1 MFWGSGPCWTNPGP
15 FQKDL
20 AEHDI
25 FWFVKV
31 MLDHCSV
38 KNSISYGS
46 WGHSD
51 TGKRLV
57 NGLSSL
63 DLRANK
69 CHLGKYGWVFFP
81 QIFWKRGLFPKYLEK
96 IPLAPPPA
104 APSGRGGRIFSNIWK
119 ADAFFS
125 KYLEKRPIHIFLI
138 ATARFFQITIIYK
151 GTQVTTIRGWGKD
164 WI

>member
-15 FQKDL
+15 FQTDL

-63 DLRANK
+63 DLRGNK

-81 QIFWKRGLFPKYLEK
+81 NLLKKGSVSQIFGKNTPGAASGGALRARRAYFFKYLESRRLFFK
-96 IPLAPPPA
+96 IFGKKDHPY
-104 APSGRGGRIFSNIWK
+104 FSNWHFS
-119 ADAFFS
+119 FFS
-125 KYLEKRPIHIFLI
+125 NNHHL
-138 ATARFFQITIIYK
+138 
-151 GTQVTTIRGWGKD
+151 
-164 WI
+164 